1 MQSIY
6 SSLHEAKQSGNKK
19 FAVLIDPDQDKISHL
34 DRVIELGNAAHVDYW
49 LVGGSL
55 LVQDVMTEVLTALKT
70 KSNIPIVLFPGS
82 TMQVHPLADGILLL
96 SLISG
101 RNPDLLIGSHVQA
114 APTIRRAALEVVPT
128 GYMIIDGGV
137 ETAVSY
143 MSNTRPIP
151 RHKVD
156 IAQCTA
162 MAGEMLG
169 LRTIYMDAGSGAL
182 HPITSAMISKVAAQ
196 VDIPLI
202 VGGGIRDAQEAER
215 VIAAGAD
222 MIVVGNAVEQSPD
235 LLMDISAVV
244 HAYAG
249 QSLV

>member
-1 MQSIY
+1 
-6 SSLHEAKQSGNKK
+6 
-19 FAVLIDPDQDKISHL
+19 
-34 DRVIELGNAAHVDYW
+34 
-49 LVGGSL
+49 
-55 LVQDVMTEVLTALKT
+55 
-70 KSNIPIVLFPGS
+70 
-82 TMQVHPLADGILLL
+82 
-96 SLISG
+96 
-101 RNPDLLIGSHVQA
+101 
-114 APTIRRAALEVVPT
+114 
-128 GYMIIDGGV
+128 
-137 ETAVSY
+137 

-151 RHKVD
+151 RDKVD

-169 LRTIYMDAGSGAL
+169 LKTIYMDAGSGAL

-196 VDIPLI
+196 VDVPLI
-202 VGGGIRDAQEAER
+202 VGGGIRDAREAER

-249 QSLV
+249 RPLV